1 MKKVI
6 NFIKTKMVA
15 GFTKVKTA
23 TKKLYKKFSLGWT
36 IAMTVAI
43 IGLICL
49 VEAEYKSESYAATV
63 VQFEGWDELTLEKI
77 NGEVVKA
84 KFKNIE
90 LLDVIGAD
98 ETFNNVLTNASVQI
112 KQYGTDKN
120 GVALVKV
127 SVDGIDFDE
136 YATNNNIAAY
146 KY

>member
-15 GFTKVKTA
+15 GFTKIKRA

-63 VQFEGWDELTLEKI
+63 VQFEGWDEP
-77 NGEVVKA
+77 
-84 KFKNIE
+84 
-90 LLDVIGAD
+90 
-98 ETFNNVLTNASVQI
+98 
-112 KQYGTDKN
+112 
-120 GVALVKV
+120 
-127 SVDGIDFDE
+127 
-136 YATNNNIAAY
+136 
-146 KY
+146 